1 MAQKNATPT
10 RTQQQYIKAAGLEHP
25 KIWTVLQDLTYT
37 MIIRHQISG
46 EVKLIEKKRTASSG
60 NDTGSGKENVHVYFK
75 R

>member
-10 RTQQQYIKAAGLEHP
+10 RTQQQYIKAAGLEYP

-46 EVKLIEKKRTASSG
+46 EVKHIEKRK
-60 NDTGSGKENVHVYFK
+60 
-75 R
+75 